1 MTDSGSFTLYR
12 KQAAPGLGTCVLG
25 GAIAAGLG
33 LGAFAVLVMGL
44 WISSPYPDSGPG
56 GALHVAAALWLLAH
70 GTELVRT
77 ETLSGVPAPVGVTP
91 LLLLALPAWLVH
103 RAARDA
109 ADPEERALGVRT
121 AWAGVVGGYLLVA
134 TAAAAYAAGGEL
146 RPSWPSAAAHVPLL
160 AVAAAGFGVWTA
172 HGRPSGPLPDA
183 VRRAADALPVPG
195 AVRRLFVRGLFVRE
209 RVLGAGRAAVAGTAV
224 LVGGGALLV
233 GVAVVLHGGPVRESF
248 LSVTTVWSGR
258 FAVLLLALALVPNA
272 AVWGAAYG
280 LGPGFVLGTGTVVA
294 PLDAAAA
301 PLLPPFPLLAAVPE
315 AGPGSPLTWAV
326 GAVPVAAGCALGWF
340 VARAATAGE
349 SAWSAGRTAA
359 GAGTAALLCGV
370 LCAGL
375 AGLAGGP
382 MGVGVLA
389 EFGPVWWL
397 TGLAAVAW
405 TGLLGVPVGLGV
417 RWWRL
422 RARSRAGA
430 PGAAERVGAP
440 GAAERVGKR
449 ARGSGRRAGW
459 WRGLGLGVGGR
470 GLGRRKAEGVAP
482 GGAAEVTAA
491 RTEAVTGT
499 ETVAAPAAVTAAE
512 PAPGIDTTAP
522 DTAPPT
528 TLSAPTTSSAPTTPS
543 TLPSPPPPPT
553 TPPLPTF
560 EPYDF
565 LPDRGRYRDPDRDRY
580 RAPDPDPDRDRDRA
594 PDRESSLDPDRES
607 DQDPD
612 RESGRDT

>member
-1 MTDSGSFTLYR
+1 MTDMTDPGSFTLYR
-12 KQAAPGLGTCVLG
+12 KQTAPGLGTCVIG

-33 LGAFAVLVMGL
+33 LGAFAVLVMAL

-109 ADPEERALGVRT
+109 ADPEERALGART

-134 TAAAAYAAGGEL
+134 TAAAVYAAGGEL

-172 HGRPSGPLPDA
+172 HGRPPGPLPDS
-183 VRRAADALPVPG
+183 VRRAAAALPVPA
-195 AVRRLFVRGLFVRE
+195 AVRRLFVLE
-209 RVLGAGRAAVAGTAV
+209 RVLGAARAAVAGTAV

-233 GVAVVLHGGPVRESF
+233 GVSVVLHGGPVRESF
-248 LSVTTVWSGR
+248 LTLTTVWSGR

-301 PLLPPFPLLAAVPE
+301 PMLPPFPLLAAVPE

-326 GAVPVAAGCALGWF
+326 GVVPVVAGCVLGWF
-340 VARAATAGE
+340 AARAATAGE

-359 GAGTAALLCGV
+359 GAGTAAVLCGGA
-370 LCAGL
+370 CAAL

-382 MGVGVLA
+382 LGADALA

-405 TGLLGVPVGLGV
+405 TGVAGLPVALGV

-422 RARSRAGA
+422 RVRARAQA
-430 PGAAERVGAP
+430 AVEAERVRVEGRGRAP
-440 GAAERVGKR
+440 QDVEAEGE
-449 ARGSGRRAGW
+449 RGRGRRIGRWAAGL
-459 WRGLGLGVGGR
+459 WRGR
-470 GLGRRKAEGVAP
+470 GRKAVDGEAAAGLVP
-482 GGAAEVTAA
+482 GGAAGVVAA
-491 RTEAVTGT
+491 RTESAPEAGATPTTGAAHT
-499 ETVAAPAAVTAAE
+499 TGAAPSTD
-512 PAPGIDTTAP
+512 P
-522 DTAPPT
+522 APPT
-528 TLSAPTTSSAPTTPS
+528 DP
-543 TLPSPPPPPT
+543 LPSPPLPVAPPP
-553 TPPLPTF
+553 PTF

-565 LPDRGRYRDPDRDRY
+565 Q
-580 RAPDPDPDRDRDRA
+580 PDP
-594 PDRESSLDPDRES
+594 
-607 DQDPD
+607 
-612 RESGRDT
+612 GRDT